1 MIFKAKKAYHTHIK
15 GKVTKEINFYL
26 CFALSS
32 PVGKINYGEEII
44 MISLILG
51 HKGSGKTKHLIECV
65 NEAVEN
71 SNGNVVCVE
80 DKSKLTFD
88 VSHRARLVAAADYK
102 ISGYDA
108 FYGLL
113 CGLCAGDHDIT
124 DVLVDAT
131 LKIGGRDYEK
141 LAVFFEKV
149 YNLSEELE
157 KNFVFTVSADKE
169 EIPESVFNF
178 CKVL

>member
-1 MIFKAKKAYHTHIK
+1 
-15 GKVTKEINFYL
+15 
-26 CFALSS
+26 
-32 PVGKINYGEEII
+32 

-51 HKGSGKTKHLIECV
+51 HKGSGKTKHLIDCV
-65 NEAVEN
+65 NKAVEQ
-71 SNGNVVCVE
+71 SKGNVVCVE
-80 DKSKLTFD
+80 EKSKLTFD
-88 VSHRARLVAAADYK
+88 VTHRARLVATTDYK

-141 LAVFFEKV
+141 LAAFLENV
-149 YNLSEELE
+149 YNLSEDLG

-169 EIPESVFNF
+169 EIPDSVFNY